1 VPSHG
6 QKTHWIILL
15 ATLFFCTPALH
26 AQEKSFPKPTIIP
39 LESYGIPKGLFA
51 LDRPFLCFHD
61 HPAGTRL
68 FWLDTTHVFVAF
80 TTSRPCTRRA
90 DTEPLA
96 LRALVLD
103 ISGDT
108 SGKNTATRTWTL
120 GDAFSLFAGPNH
132 SVIVKQGSRL
142 DMLNE
147 HLQTTESGE
156 LSEKPK
162 GLWVTPRRRTI
173 PLLSADGHNFEFYS
187 TDPLKQ
193 ISTIALDSSSEI
205 NAVKEWIPGD
215 ERVAGSLCHDKSV
228 FQKSVFTCAKIL
240 VLTAETN
247 FLKPDGE
254 PWSYAETEKPV
265 WLQPIGFLDAT
276 HLVIARQEK
285 GLFKNMQMFIVRPNG
300 SKSPLPAIGSLDPS
314 RIIGATEDGSRFGME
329 FTAPGNCEDCISAK
343 IFTVTE
349 PDSHQFLF
357 EKEATPYLSQGE
369 LSPDGKWMAILD
381 NGAVT
386 LYPMP

>member
-1 VPSHG
+1 MPGQG
-6 QKTHWIILL
+6 QKTFGVTLL
-15 ATLFFCTPALH
+15 SALFLCALAVPAQVKPL
-26 AQEKSFPKPTIIP
+26 PKPTVIP
-39 LESYGIPKGLFA
+39 LEPFGIPKGFFSV
-51 LDRPFLCFHD
+51 DRPFLCFHD
-61 HPAGTRL
+61 YPAGTRL
-68 FWLDTTHVFVAF
+68 FWLDTTHIFVAF
-80 TTSRPCTRRA
+80 TTMRPCTRRA

-96 LRALVLD
+96 LRALVF
-103 ISGDT
+103 DT
-108 SGKNTATRTWTL
+108 SGKNTATRTWPV
-120 GDAFSLFAGPNH
+120 GDAFGLFPGPNH
-132 SVIVKQGSRL
+132 SIIVKQGSRL

-147 HLQTTESGE
+147 QLKTKESGE

-173 PLLSADGHNFEFYS
+173 PLLSADSHNFEFYS

-193 ISTIALDSSSEI
+193 ISTISLDSTSEI

-228 FQKSVFTCAKIL
+228 FQKSPFTCNKIL

-247 FLKPDGE
+247 FLNPDGE
-254 PWSYAETEKPV
+254 PWSYEENDKPV
-265 WLQPIGFLDAT
+265 WLQPVGFLDAT

-285 GLFKNMQMFIVRPNG
+285 GFFKSMQMFIVRPNG

-314 RIIGATEDGSRFGME
+314 RIVGATEDGSRFGME
-329 FTAPGNCEDCISAK
+329 FNAPGNCEDCITAK
-343 IFTVTE
+343 FFTVLE
-349 PDSHQFLF
+349 PDSHEFFF